1 MALCHKRIRTWAVV
15 ATCCLLS
22 VPLNMA
28 HARQFTQY
36 EQNTNIVY
44 DMLNQAT
51 MLIKSE
57 RNVDARILLEKAA
70 TLDPNKNSV
79 HVHQLLAEVYHN
91 LGNAGGSVMELE
103 KAMQFA
109 PKDKAVA
116 WNLALGYKDL
126 CQYDRA
132 IASAQ
137 RYITLN
143 PEPRMKQQAER
154 LIKDL
159 QEQKHSQ
166 VFSDP
171 HSPDYLDQLAAEHN
185 AHQWQ
190 LEKLPIKVFVTPGND
205 VHGYNPN
212 FMLLLADSF
221 NTWVKASGFKL
232 SYFFV
237 NNPNQADLVVVWTS
251 NPQDLAMDSSG
262 AHVEQGLA
270 RTFVGEPDLDGVSRI
285 RKGTIHLLT
294 IKGSTGAA
302 ISEEQMKETCLHEI
316 GHAFGLNGHS
326 QNASDIMY
334 FSKSSRQLPA
344 LTKRDKATIARL
356 YLNYPARPLPI
367 R

>member
-1 MALCHKRIRTWAVV
+1 MLRRRIIQCLLA
-15 ATCCLLS
+15 AACCLL
-22 VPLNMA
+22 PLKPSE
-28 HARQFTQY
+28 ARQFTQY

-51 MLIKSE
+51 ALMKSE

-70 TLDPNKNSV
+70 TYDPNKNSV

-91 LGNAGGSVMELE
+91 LGNAAGSVTELE
-103 KAMQFA
+103 RAMQFA
-109 PKDKAVA
+109 PKEKSVA

-137 RYITLN
+137 RYLTMN
-143 PEPRMKQQAER
+143 PELRMKQQAER

-159 QEQKHSQ
+159 QEQKQSQ

-171 HSPDYLDQLAAEHN
+171 HSLDYLDQLAQEHN

-205 VHGYNPN
+205 VYGYNPN

-221 NTWVKASGFKL
+221 NTWVKASGYKL

-237 NNPNQADLVVVWTS
+237 NNPNQADLVVIWTS
-251 NPQDLAMDSSG
+251 NPQDLAMDNSG

-270 RTFVGEPDLDGVSRI
+270 RTFVGEPDLDGISRI

-356 YLNYPARPLPI
+356 YQNYPARPLPI